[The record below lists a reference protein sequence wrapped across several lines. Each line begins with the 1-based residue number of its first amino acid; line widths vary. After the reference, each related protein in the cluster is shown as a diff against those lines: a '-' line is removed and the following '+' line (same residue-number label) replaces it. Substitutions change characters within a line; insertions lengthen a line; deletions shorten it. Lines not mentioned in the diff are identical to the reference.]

1 MSVKSYK
8 NVLFITR
15 WYPSESDPMLGLFV
29 KNHAIAASMAQYKI
43 TVAYVS
49 PSKKTAI
56 NNLWYTVTSE
66 ENLTEV
72 IVYYNPKKFYSKLL
86 AIIAWIKAI
95 KLAFKVSGKPA
106 LIHSHI
112 LTRAGL
118 ISALLAKW
126 YHIPYVI
133 TEHWSRYFTEND
145 GYNGVIRKLL
155 TRYVINHSSSIT
167 VVSERL
173 YNAMKLKGLDFEF
186 NLLPNVVNTKIFDI
200 SKEHWPVFTFVSITC
215 FEEKS
220 KNLKLLIDSANRLRS
235 SGLNFELVLVGD
247 GIDRSMIEEY
257 SKNVKFDVLF
267 KGTLTSKETADVL
280 KKSHCLVLSS
290 NYETFGIV
298 VYEAMASG
306 LPVITTD
313 VADLKSLINSSNGL
327 IVPVGDEAQ
336 LYQAMKKVMENYS
349 NFDPEKIRMGII
361 NKCSLEAV
369 SNSLDE
375 LYKSVMR

>member
-29 KNHAIAASMAQYKI
+29 KNHALAASMAQYKI

-86 AIIAWIKAI
+86 ATIAWIKAI
-95 KLAFKVSGKPA
+95 NLAFKVSGKPA

-186 NLLPNVVNTKIFDI
+186 NLLPNVVNTKIFDV

-247 GIDRSMIEEY
+247 GIDRSLIEEY

-327 IVPVGDEAQ
+327 IVPIGDEAQ

>member
-1 MSVKSYK
+1 MNVKSYK
-8 NVLFITR
+8 KVFFITR

-29 KNHAIAASMAQYKI
+29 KNHAIAASLAQYKI

-49 PSKKTAI
+49 SSQKNTTY
-56 NNLWYTVTSE
+56 NLWNTVTSE

-72 IVYYNPKKFYSKLL
+72 IVYYNSKKFYSKLL
-86 AIIAWIKAI
+86 SIVAWIKAI
-95 KLAFKVSGKPA
+95 NLSLKVSGKPDV
-106 LIHSHI
+106 IHAHI
-112 LTRAGL
+112 LTRTGI

-133 TEHWSRYFTEND
+133 TEHWSRYFSEND
-145 GYNGVIRKLL
+145 RYKGVFRKLL
-155 TRYVINHSSSIT
+155 TSFVIKHSSSVT
-167 VVSERL
+167 VVSKRL
-173 YNAMKLKGLDFEF
+173 YNAMKLKGLNFKL
-186 NLLPNVVNTKIFDI
+186 NLLPNVVDTKIFDI
-200 SKEHWPVFTFVSITC
+200 SKEHWPVFTFISITC

-220 KNLKLLIDSANRLRS
+220 KNLKLLIESANRLRL

-247 GIDRSMIEEY
+247 GIDRPMIEEY
-257 SKNVKFDVLF
+257 SKNIKFDVVF
-267 KGTLTSKETADVL
+267 KGTLTSKETAEVL

-327 IVPVGDEAQ
+327 IVPVGDEEQ
-336 LYQAMKKVMENYS
+336 LYHAMKKIREDYENI
-349 NFDPEKIRMGII
+349 DPEKIRMGII

-369 SNSLDE
+369 SDSLDK
-375 LYKSVMR
+375 LYKSVLN